1 MLLVRCLKL
10 RLLLKPFWGLS
21 WGPVGGLLG
30 SQEGPG
36 RGSWRLLGPAWGHL
50 GPSWLPLPRFGPFR
64 APKRAPREANLSPF
78 GTILGPQE
86 GLQEAIW
93 GHFGPQRGSLGAPV
107 GSTGIVTH
115 KRFHMGSCNHLWAR
129 NVESLLGVYLTPS
142 FQHSGQTL
150 ALRLWGSKGLGGM
163 REAKTIIAEFLQIL

>member
-1 MLLVRCLKL
+1 MLLVRCFKL
-10 RLLLKPFWGLS
+10 RLLLKPFWGIS

-30 SQEGPG
+30 VPRGSWEGLLEAAGTSLGASWAKLAPFASIWAFSNPQEGPK
-36 RGSWRLLGPAWGHL
+36 RGQLEAIWDRLPD
-50 GPSWLPLPRFGPFR
+50 
-64 APKRAPREANLSPF
+64 
-78 GTILGPQE
+78 
-86 GLQEAIW
+86 AIW

-163 REAKTIIAEFLQIL
+163 REAKTICQ